1 MNRMGIMG
9 MFITLVLVTFVSS
22 TANAYHSR
30 RGHHNNQQ
38 ISNRGSDACML
49 SNDGRSVC
57 NASFATWRLELS
69 TRAETELLPWWKP
82 AALSARGRP
91 VVPTAIADA
100 VYANIS
106 ALAMSG

>member
-1 MNRMGIMG
+1 MNRTGVMG

-22 TANAYHSR
+22 TANAYHSL

-49 SNDGRSVC
+49 TNDGRSVC
-57 NASFATWRLELS
+57 NASFATSAPRTLDAGGNR
-69 TRAETELLPWWKP
+69 TFAMAET
-82 AALSARGRP
+82 AALSVRGRP